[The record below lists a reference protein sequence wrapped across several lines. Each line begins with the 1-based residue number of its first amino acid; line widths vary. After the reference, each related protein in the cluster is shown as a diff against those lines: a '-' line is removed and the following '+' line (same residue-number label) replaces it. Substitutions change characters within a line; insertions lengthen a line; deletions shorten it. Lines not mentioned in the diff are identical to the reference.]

1 MYAQWHVVPW
11 KQEYDEEESYRLY
24 TKINS
29 CTAMLNVT
37 NPMNS

>member
-1 MYAQWHVVPW
+1 VARAVPW
-11 KQEYDEEESYRLY
+11 KQEYDQEESYIY

-29 CTAMLNVT
+29 CIAMLNVT